1 MLYDA
6 HNHLQDDRLD
16 PWREE
21 ILATLPQTGLTEMIV
36 NGSSEE
42 DWPAVA
48 DLARAHSWIR
58 PAFGLHPW
66 YVKERT
72 KDWATTLKQ
81 LLVEHPRA
89 VVGEIGLDRWIE
101 NPDIEAQLECF
112 RTQLSLAVELDRPAT
127 IHCLRAFGLLEET
140 LRSCSLPRRGFL
152 LHSYGGPAEMI
163 PSFAAMGARFSL
175 SPYFGHPRKA
185 AQLAVFKSVPLDRL
199 LAETDAPDMW
209 PPDELNPHP
218 LQTADG
224 NAINH
229 PANLRVSYELLAQVR
244 GTEVVELE
252 KVIATNYNS
261 LFGRC

>member
-6 HNHLQDDRLD
+6 HNHLQDERLD
-16 PWREE
+16 LWRGE
-21 ILATLPQTGLTEMIV
+21 IISQVPQAGIAEMIV

-48 DLARAHSWIR
+48 KLAHEHTWIR

-66 YVKERT
+66 YVKERGP
-72 KDWATTLKQ
+72 KWLTTLRDH
-81 LLVEHPRA
+81 LAAHPHA

-101 NPDIEAQLECF
+101 NPDIDAQLECF
-112 RTQLSLAVELDRPAT
+112 RQQLALAVELDRPAS
-127 IHCLRAFGLLEET
+127 IHCLRAWGLLEET
-140 LRSCSLPRRGFL
+140 LRTCTLPRRGFL

-163 PSFAAMGARFSL
+163 PGFARLGAYFSL

-185 AQLAVFKSVPLDRL
+185 AQLAVFRSVPLDRL

-218 LQTADG
+218 LKSADSTSL
-224 NAINH
+224 NH

-244 GTEVVELE
+244 GMPVDELQGI
-252 KVIATNYNS
+252 IAANYAA
-261 LFGRC
+261 LFAF